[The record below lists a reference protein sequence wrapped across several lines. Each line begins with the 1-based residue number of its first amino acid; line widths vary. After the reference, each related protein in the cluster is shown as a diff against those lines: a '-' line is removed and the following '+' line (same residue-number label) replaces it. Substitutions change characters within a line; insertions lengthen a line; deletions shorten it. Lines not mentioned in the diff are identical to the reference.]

1 MPVDASPAIFPT
13 ADGGFFSAGI
23 PVSGGTLGYDSEI
36 YGSPDGN
43 TLHAMKFRTD
53 AGKEWDRVI
62 EGVSVTS
69 VRQVIQ
75 TSDGGYAILALLQKR

>member
-1 MPVDASPAIFPT
+1 
-13 ADGGFFSAGI
+13 
-23 PVSGGTLGYDSEI
+23 
-36 YGSPDGN
+36 
-43 TLHAMKFRTD
+43 MKFRTD